1 MKSIR
6 INNMFSNISTNTIL
20 DKDATMQNLKLLLE
34 TSKGELF
41 GDPYFG
47 TNLKK
52 MIYDQNDVI
61 LKDLVIDDIYTA
73 IKTFMPQIEVDRK
86 DISAEV
92 KPNGNKAV
100 LQVTMSALN
109 KLTYETNLYN
119 IALFSENV

>member
-1 MKSIR
+1 MKSIN

-52 MIYDQNDVI
+52 MIYDQNDII

>member
-1 MKSIR
+1 MKSIS
-6 INNMFSNISTNTIL
+6 IDNMFSNISTNTIL

-92 KPNGNKAV
+92 KPNGNKAT

-119 IALFSENV
+119 IALFSDNV

>member
-1 MKSIR
+1 MKSIN

>member
-1 MKSIR
+1 MDIIKV
-6 INNMFSNISTNTIL
+6 
-20 DKDATMQNLKLLLE
+20 
-34 TSKGELF
+34 
-41 GDPYFG
+41 FG

-52 MIYDQNDVI
+52 MIYDQNDII

-92 KPNGNKAV
+92 KPNGNKAT

>member
-1 MKSIR
+1 MKSIS

>member
-1 MKSIR
+1 MKSIN
-6 INNMFSNISTNTIL
+6 IDNMFSNISTNTIL

-100 LQVTMSALN
+100 LHVTMSALN

-119 IALFSENV
+119 IALFSDNV